1 MDYTIQTISSQLK
14 ESYKIILLVFIA
26 AFTLQ
31 FSSDIPLEFF
41 ESAIV
46 IRISTVILP
55 LAVAISSFVISKI
68 YGGSKVFGKS
78 YLLLGL
84 GFVSVFF
91 GEVVYFF
98 LIDPGTISDHNFL
111 GDLFFL
117 ISYPLVFAHVII
129 NMRYFAEKF
138 EDYQKVLLVVIPT
151 ITILVYSL
159 LVNLNPP
166 EDSFEFYYSLLF
178 VTESAIMLGLIIVAF
193 SVFRHTVLSVPWFLL
208 LVGFLI
214 GVIGDVAYNYAYTI
228 GFFNFGNPSLGL
240 WLASNMMLIY
250 ALYKHQKSI

>member
-14 ESYKIILLVFIA
+14 ESYKIILLFFASAIA
-26 AFTLQ
+26 LQ

-41 ESAIV
+41 ESSIV
-46 IRISTVILP
+46 IRVSTVILP
-55 LAVAISSFVISKI
+55 LAVAISSFAISKI

-78 YLLLGL
+78 YFLLGL
-84 GFVSVFF
+84 GFFTVFL

-98 LIDPGTISDHNFL
+98 LIDPGADSDYTL
-111 GDLFFL
+111 LAELFFL
-117 ISYPLVFAHVII
+117 ISYPLVFAHIII
-129 NMRYFAEKF
+129 NIRYFAEKL
-138 EDYQKVLLVVIPT
+138 EDYQKVLLIIIPT

-166 EDSFEFYYSLLF
+166 EDSSEFYYSLLF
-178 VTESAIMLGLIIVAF
+178 VAESAIMLGLTILAF
-193 SVFRHTVLSVPWFLL
+193 TVFRHTALFVPWFLL

-228 GFFNFGNPSLGL
+228 GFFDFGNPSLGL

>member
-1 MDYTIQTISSQLK
+1 MDYTIQTISDQLK
-14 ESYKIILLVFIA
+14 EYYKIILLVFAA

-41 ESAIV
+41 ESDIV
-46 IRISTVILP
+46 IRVSTVILP
-55 LAVAISSFVISKI
+55 LAVAVSSFVISKI

-78 YLLLGL
+78 YFLLGL
-84 GFVSVFF
+84 GFISVFF

-98 LIDPGTISDHNFL
+98 LIDPGTISDYNFL

-117 ISYPLVFAHVII
+117 TSYPLVFAHVAI

-138 EDYQKVLLVVIPT
+138 EDYQKILLVVIPT

-166 EDSFEFYYSLLF
+166 EDISEFYYSLLF
-178 VTESAIMLGLIIVAF
+178 VAESSIMLSLIIVAF
-193 SVFRHTVLSVPWFLL
+193 TVFRHTVLSVPWFLL

-214 GVIGDVAYNYAYTI
+214 GVIGDIAYNYAYTI
-228 GFFNFGNPSLGL
+228 GFFDFGNPSLGL
-240 WLASNMMLIY
+240 WIASNMMLVY